1 MRDGI
6 IFIFSFLLGIGGG
19 TLGTAIYF
27 FSNINKI
34 KILPSLFK
42 KVHPLMFFFLL
53 SFLLSSIFSPFRAFS
68 LINFLV
74 LFFMFTIY
82 MFFIGEEF
90 DGNKMEKFWD
100 YFIFGTSLMAFAGI
114 TVFFYKGVYAE
125 TPFIG
130 KNGLGTLLATVV
142 PIIQWKIIKNSENKL
157 WYYLC
162 LIITLIGLILTMS
175 QGAILGLITGETLF
189 FICGDKKAKKNIL
202 ILTLLGLFILSIFLV
217 RSLVVKDSLFSLF
230 KTRIDPFSTSKTAR
244 IFIWK
249 SAWNIFLDYPITGV
263 GFGSFSK
270 IYPMYKIPEAIEEN
284 FSFAHNLPLNLLA
297 ETGILG
303 FLGFSSMVIRFIL
316 LGFKRYFRRR
326 DTFIL
331 SLLSSF
337 SAYMTHQLFDGT
349 MWSLHL
355 GMIFFVFIF
364 FLDYEKQN
372 SFSSSLF

>member
-19 TLGTAIYF
+19 TLGTTIYF
-27 FSNINKI
+27 FSNIYKF
-34 KILPSLFK
+34 KILPSSFK

-53 SFLLSSIFSPFRAFS
+53 SFFLSSIFSPFRAFS
-68 LINFLV
+68 LLNFLV

-82 MFFIGEEF
+82 MFFISEEF

-100 YFIFGTSLMAFAGI
+100 YFIFGTSLLAFAGI
-114 TVFFYKGVYAE
+114 NVFFYRGSYTE

-130 KNGLGTLLATVV
+130 KNALGTLLATVV
-142 PIIQWKIIKNSENKL
+142 PIIQWKIIKNSEDKP

-162 LIITLIGLILTMS
+162 LIINLTGLILTMS
-175 QGAILGLITGETLF
+175 QGAMIGLIVGEILF
-189 FICGDKKAKKNIL
+189 FIFGDKRVKRNIL
-202 ILTLLGLFILSIFLV
+202 ILILLGLFILSIFLV
-217 RSLVVKDSLFSLF
+217 RSLVIKDNLFSFF
-230 KTRIDPFSTSKTAR
+230 KTRIDPFYASKIQR

-249 SAWNIFLDYPITGV
+249 SAWNMFLDYPITGV
-263 GFGSFSK
+263 GFGSFIK

-284 FSFAHNLPLNLLA
+284 VYFAHNLPLNLLA

-303 FLGFSSMVIRFIL
+303 FLGFSSMFIRFIF
-316 LGFKRYFRRR
+316 LGFKRYFRQR

-364 FLDYEKQN
+364 FLGYEK
-372 SFSSSLF
+372 